1 LEYHFPSHNH
11 RARTAREWELQMNLA
26 SRRATLRD
34 AYAPEGLR
42 RLELPAELQLSEAH
56 SAELRELLHL
66 RTASAMPPQR
76 G

>member
-1 LEYHFPSHNH
+1 
-11 RARTAREWELQMNLA
+11 MNLA